1 MQIVSQTT
9 SELRLQSVVER
20 QRLMLPI
27 GLLSVV
33 VVGLGLAIL
42 AGAVNIPLLFI
53 VGLFGFLGGT
63 MLNDECKSEVLTL
76 DRGADQ
82 LRCDRKTLWGT
93 QQWQLPLSTLQDVSV
108 VTRQRRRQKANGN
121 EGTQWFYSLQFVAP
135 GQAPQTLLYSHDGD
149 SVNAA
154 YRTIHDFLRTTH
166 SATSATNAPSNLPSG
181 QGIGLVMTS
190 DYERWRQEIFTR
202 SPEQAGGTSD
212 ERDRVYGVLMD
223 MGMLDSSTSQ
233 LWAIS
238 MTAWL
243 SGEASFFPTPGG
255 AVIGLG
261 SEPQVAEAAQ
271 TILQLA
277 QTVLPNASPLPD
289 QALPDQPDLVQFW
302 LFTPGGV
309 YGVADMLQRLRVPS
323 NDWGQMFQQFSLIRQ
338 VAERQLDQR

>member
-42 AGAVNIPLLFI
+42 AGAVNIPLLLI
-53 VGLFGFLGGT
+53 LGLIGFLGGT

-135 GQAPQTLLYSHDGD
+135 GQAPQQLLYSHDGD
-149 SVNAA
+149 SVNAT
-154 YRTIHDFLRTTH
+154 YRAIHEFLKATH
-166 SATSATNAPSNLPSG
+166 SASPATQGQANLPSG
-181 QGIGLVMTS
+181 RGTGLIITS
-190 DYERWRQEIFTR
+190 DYERWRQQMFTV
-202 SPEQAGGTSD
+202 SPEQAGGTSE

-223 MGMLDSSTSQ
+223 VGMLDPATSQ

-238 MTAWL
+238 MSAFLT
-243 SGEASFFPTPGG
+243 GEASFFPTPGG

-261 SEPQVAEAAQ
+261 NEPQVAEAAQ

-277 QTVLPNASPLPD
+277 QTALSDASRLPD

-309 YGVADMLQRLRVPS
+309 YGVADTLQRLRVPS
-323 NDWGQMFQQFSLIRQ
+323 NAWGKMFQQFSLIRQ
-338 VAERQLDQR
+338 VAEHQLDQR